1 MYIVSNKLKMCW
13 AMMLV
18 TMNIPHLLLKAFCD
32 KVLNVGKV
40 CTHGFFFPRIYQGMC
55 CIDWIPKISSVIM
68 L

>member
-40 CTHGFFFPRIYQGMC
+40 CTHGFSFLEFTKGCDVLIEY
-55 CIDWIPKISSVIM
+55 PK
-68 L
+68 